1 VTPKKLA
8 VEKPRRALLTSGSRH
23 SNGYDPTRIAGW
35 YDGISDYCSNHRHR
49 DNLDSGAI
57 AYDSSDCPILQLP
70 KSTRSR
76 PDARDIEIRRADRN
90 DMAAEVFD
98 AFMIDTAGVEYAP
111 DKNLR
116 DHDH

>member
-1 VTPKKLA
+1 LKSRTG
-8 VEKPRRALLTSGSRH
+8 RFLTSGSRH

-35 YDGISDYCSNHRHR
+35 YDGISDYCSNHPHR
-49 DNLDSGAI
+49 DNLDSGEI

-76 PDARDIEIRRADRN
+76 PDARDIETRLADRN

-116 DHDH
+116 DYDH

>member
-1 VTPKKLA
+1 M
-8 VEKPRRALLTSGSRH
+8 EH
-23 SNGYDPTRIAGW
+23 H
-35 YDGISDYCSNHRHR
+35 GISDYCGSHRHPDNPVSGELRMTVQIIQSTDCQDPR
-49 DNLDSGAI
+49 DPAPLHG
-57 AYDSSDCPILQLP
+57 
-70 KSTRSR
+70 
-76 PDARDIEIRRADRN
+76 DIETRLADRN